1 MTSPALLGLDP
12 GTSSVKVSIVSAD
25 GSGLRSYR
33 GRSYAPHRPARS
45 QPPCYYPGSSSRL
58 SSIQPVQS
66 RRFRFGP
73 QRPQKHDQRF
83 AQGIRKRI
91 WPGRPGR
98 PYQCDPHS
106 PGEPAG
112 LSRRHRIPG
121 LDVGGRRREGS
132 SHLELAGDIL
142 GVTMHTLDLI
152 NSSAREAALMSVAAG
167 SLKSVRRACQTLMRL
182 LGVVT
187 PDPHAHWVHHRH
199 FDRFQATTDGQ
210 PGEGLLAR

>member
-1 MTSPALLGLDP
+1 MEVGCDHTGAGVMLLIGPHDHSHHVITPAVVADSPQFSPFNPGGSDSALNARKSMISGSP
-12 GTSSVKVSIVSAD
+12 RVSAS
-25 GSGLRSYR
+25 GSGR
-33 GRSYAPHRPARS
+33 GA
-45 QPPCYYPGSSSRL
+45 
-58 SSIQPVQS
+58 
-66 RRFRFGP
+66 
-73 QRPQKHDQRF
+73 
-83 AQGIRKRI
+83 
-91 WPGRPGR
+91 PGR

-121 LDVGGRRREGS
+121 LDVGERRREGS